1 MQRPVED
8 ALSEMAPRRPQNCPV
23 DEVLYTDLGRPLPR
37 AAQPRLRVGP
47 THRRLFVF
55 PFSVFIFSTIS
66 FLFFTFLNFN
76 FFSEHF
82 SSTIFSQI

>member
-37 AAQPRLRVGP
+37 AAQPRLRVGL
-47 THRRLFVF
+47 THGRLFD
-55 PFSVFIFSTIS
+55 FS
-66 FLFFTFLNFN
+66 FFCFYFFCC
-76 FFSEHF
+76 FFSLCY
-82 SSTIFSQI
+82 IFEFQIS